1 MNRWA
6 PIDIRLLQTLKPG
19 GLHSKVDAALALSV
33 DRMNG
38 IERSAREYARQ
49 WAWSTDKV
57 IRFMQDP
64 KSYINLSRDN
74 ATTPESS
81 TDQGLQTDTRQRRD
95 KTLAKVSTTVVR
107 RQFDGDETPKV
118 CIDGGLLGVA
128 RQKDDNGTS
137 QAEHIYIKENKT
149 KNTNSVSLSSKALF
163 DLWNQTAEGTPL
175 PAVREFNS
183 NRQKKCAAR
192 LKERSLDEWG
202 AIFRRVA
209 DTPFLCGQNDRDWKA
224 DFDWITTNDGNVS
237 KVLEGKYDRSGGG
250 RPSDSRYNEIF
261 AGA

>member
-137 QAEHIYIKENKT
+137 QAEHIYVKENKT
-149 KNTNSVSLSSKALF
+149 KTPIAFTSL
-163 DLWNQTAEGTPL
+163 
-175 PAVREFNS
+175 
-183 NRQKKCAAR
+183 QKPYSTFGIKR
-192 LKERSLDEWG
+192 LKVPPYQQSASSTAIAKRSVPPGSKNVALTNG
-202 AIFRRVA
+202 APYSGVLPILRFSV
-209 DTPFLCGQNDRDWKA
+209 GK
-224 DFDWITTNDGNVS
+224 TTVI
-237 KVLEGKYDRSGGG
+237 GKPTLIGSLIMTATSPRC
-250 RPSDSRYNEIF
+250 
-261 AGA
+261 